1 MFLLN
6 FVKSKKL
13 YNISL
18 KSEKRS
24 RKFVPGIE
32 QWSEIFSGV
41 AFKRLRLM

>member
-24 RKFVPGIE
+24 RKFVAGIE